1 MIWLLGIKQMAY
13 RLRCASSWE
22 WFTL

>member
-1 MIWLLGIKQMAY
+1 MIWLLSIKQMAY